1 MPRTSNANK
10 ENVQSKSVDTEN
22 KVVSTDTENKVVS
35 TENEVNKEE
44 TSILNTV
51 EKKEFTLKNES
62 KAGKKLSGPKGV
74 ISFDEN
80 GIAKVDFETA
90 KYFKTANGYT
100 VEE

>member
-10 ENVQSKSVDTEN
+10 ENVQSKSVGTEN
-22 KVVSTDTENKVVS
+22 KVVSTDTENKVA
-35 TENEVNKEE
+35 TEKEVKKEK

-62 KAGKKLSGPKGV
+62 KAGKKISGPKGV
-74 ISFDEN
+74 ISFDEK

-90 KYFKTANGYT
+90 KYFKSANGYT

>member
-22 KVVSTDTENKVVS
+22 KVVSTDTENKVA
-35 TENEVNKEE
+35 TEKEVKKEK

-62 KAGKKLSGPKGV
+62 KAGKKISGPKGV
-74 ISFDEN
+74 ISFDEK

-90 KYFKTANGYT
+90 KYFKSANGYT

>member
-22 KVVSTDTENKVVS
+22 KVVSTDTEKKIA
-35 TENEVNKEE
+35 TENEVKKEK

-62 KAGKKLSGPKGV
+62 KAGKKISGPKGV
-74 ISFDEN
+74 ISFDEK

-90 KYFKTANGYT
+90 KYFKSANGYT